1 MIWHCSKCGMIAYSK
16 DEFDERL
23 CTDGP
28 DHEIRRGKPKPQDID
43 EEDDGELEDEAL
55 AEDWGFGPKDYAKTM
70 GLDQDPDWEE
80 SYNFDDIGEDE

>member
-16 DEFDERL
+16 DEFDGCL

-28 DHEIRRGKPKPQDID
+28 DHEIHCGKPKPQDID
-43 EEDDGELEDEAL
+43 EEDDRELEDEAL
-55 AEDWGFGPKDYAKTM
+55 TEDRGFGPNDYAKTM

-80 SYNFDDIGEDE
+80 SYNFDDIGEGD